1 VKPRPVTLA
10 AVDRALDETRTR
22 LLEADAAADQLAIDV
37 IRLHLDDLLDQ
48 RLHLPAQ
55 RINPDRHT

>member
-37 IRLHLDDLLDQ
+37 IWLRLDDLLDQ

-55 RINPDRHT
+55 RINPDSHT

>member
-37 IRLHLDDLLDQ
+37 IWLRLDDLLDQ